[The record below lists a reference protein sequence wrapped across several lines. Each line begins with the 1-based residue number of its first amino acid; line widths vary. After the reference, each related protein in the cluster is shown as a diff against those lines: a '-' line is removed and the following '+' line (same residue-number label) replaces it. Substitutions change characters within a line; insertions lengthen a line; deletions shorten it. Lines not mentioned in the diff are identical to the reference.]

1 MAHMTSTF
9 TAPWNFFSGVH
20 CTQLTKRNLMTSAD
34 WYLHVSATRTVS
46 YLLVQPHKNK
56 SKWNMPGA
64 VSRYLYAYWLT
75 PSGQSN
81 SIIVSGNVNT
91 QEETGL
97 CVTLTHLIWFLELD
111 HTFGQ
116 LRAQRRE
123 SKTNGTSGT
132 NAVYFWTM
140 TSKEA
145 ELSKIY
151 TFISSTSVKLLP
163 VSINS
168 KHPIELIW
176 F

>member
-1 MAHMTSTF
+1 
-9 TAPWNFFSGVH
+9 
-20 CTQLTKRNLMTSAD
+20 
-34 WYLHVSATRTVS
+34 
-46 YLLVQPHKNK
+46 
-56 SKWNMPGA
+56 MPGA

-123 SKTNGTSGT
+123 SKTN
-132 NAVYFWTM
+132 VEQM
-140 TSKEA
+140 
-145 ELSKIY
+145 L
-151 TFISSTSVKLLP
+151 FISEQWQVKKQNLVKSTLLFL
-163 VSINS
+163 VLLLNS
-168 KHPIELIW
+168 YL
-176 F
+176 

>member
-123 SKTNGTSGT
+123 SKTN
-132 NAVYFWTM
+132 VEQM
-140 TSKEA
+140 
-145 ELSKIY
+145 L
-151 TFISSTSVKLLP
+151 FISEQWQVKKQNLVKSTLLFL
-163 VSINS
+163 VLLLNS
-168 KHPIELIW
+168 YL
-176 F
+176 

>member
-56 SKWNMPGA
+56 WKWNMPGA

-123 SKTNGTSGT
+123 SKTN
-132 NAVYFWTM
+132 VEQM
-140 TSKEA
+140 
-145 ELSKIY
+145 L
-151 TFISSTSVKLLP
+151 FISEQWQVKKQNLVKSTLLFL
-163 VSINS
+163 VLLLNS
-168 KHPIELIW
+168 YL
-176 F
+176 